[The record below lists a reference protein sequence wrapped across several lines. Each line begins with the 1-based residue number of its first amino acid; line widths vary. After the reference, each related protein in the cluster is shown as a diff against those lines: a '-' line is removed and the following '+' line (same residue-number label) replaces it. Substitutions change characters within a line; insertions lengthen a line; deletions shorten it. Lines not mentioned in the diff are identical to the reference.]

1 MEDKKWQCR
10 HSELW
15 EQQSMAKANFLA
27 VLQKLPEPEMGWD
40 RLWLTWAVGSVPH
53 YRSITIQL
61 QCKKKWVF
69 IRKIRLTLYLIFNKQ
84 KTASS
89 QFYNVP
95 MFPFDIRVENFEPIF
110 FAAKFWFWFLF
121 VQKVSTNYFQ
131 IQLICFV
138 SEATFFFEES
148 LTITEALSDKL
159 YHSAQWLHKRVSR
172 TKTITDKHQKSQE
185 AKSNEE
191 EKRQ

>member
-1 MEDKKWQCR
+1 M
-10 HSELW
+10 
-15 EQQSMAKANFLA
+15 
-27 VLQKLPEPEMGWD
+27 
-40 RLWLTWAVGSVPH
+40 
-53 YRSITIQL
+53 
-61 QCKKKWVF
+61 
-69 IRKIRLTLYLIFNKQ
+69 Q

-89 QFYNVP
+89 QFYNGP
-95 MFPFDIRVENFEPIF
+95 MFPFDIRVENFQSIF
-110 FAAKFWFWFLF
+110 FFPILVLISLCSK
-121 VQKVSTNYFQ
+121 KVSTNYFQ

-138 SEATFFFEES
+138 SEGTFFFEES

-159 YHSAQWLHKRVSR
+159 YHSAQWLHKGVSR